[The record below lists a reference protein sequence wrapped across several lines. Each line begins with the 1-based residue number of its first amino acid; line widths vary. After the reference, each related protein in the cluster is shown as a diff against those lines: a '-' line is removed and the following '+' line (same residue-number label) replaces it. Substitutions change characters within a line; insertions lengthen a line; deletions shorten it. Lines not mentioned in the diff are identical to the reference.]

1 MVSSRLFPRL
11 REPEVVELLE
21 DLNLSVGVNS
31 DFENA
36 VCLVQTKMLQL
47 ELSCVESGKS
57 DEPFQN
63 SEKSDFF
70 SN

>member
-11 REPEVVELLE
+11 REPEVDELLE
-21 DLNLSVGVNS
+21 DLNLSVGVDS

-36 VCLVQTKMLQL
+36 VCLVQTKMLHLQ
-47 ELSCVESGKS
+47 LSCVESGKS

-63 SEKSDFF
+63 SGKSDFF